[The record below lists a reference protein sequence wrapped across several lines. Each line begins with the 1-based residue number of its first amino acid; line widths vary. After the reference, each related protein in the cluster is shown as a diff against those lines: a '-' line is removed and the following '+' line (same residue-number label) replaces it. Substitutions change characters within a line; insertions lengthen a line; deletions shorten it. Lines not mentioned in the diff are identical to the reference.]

1 MKVYGS
7 LDDAHLGEALPTQ
20 SRMFGME
27 IDIKPLFIDE
37 ALHDN
42 DMLMLADEEIKV
54 LAVPGH
60 SAGSVAFYLPTSG
73 VVFAGDT
80 LFNQGIGRTDLPGGN
95 YRKIVQSI
103 KEKLYT
109 LPGETVVLPGH
120 GGSTTIDDERNY
132 NPYITV

>member
-1 MKVYGS
+1 
-7 LDDAHLGEALPTQ
+7 
-20 SRMFGME
+20 
-27 IDIKPLFIDE
+27 
-37 ALHDN
+37 
-42 DMLMLADEEIKV
+42 MLADEEIKV

-60 SAGSVAFYLPTSG
+60 SAGSVAFYLPASG
-73 VVFAGDT
+73 VVFVGDT

-120 GGSTTIDDERNY
+120 GGSTTIDDEKNY